1 MTLVQQLADGAAA
14 LEPAANAAN
23 GWRTLGQI
31 CLALDEGRLDGGTPA
46 IRIWATSGPMA
57 CLKGPQVPGRL
68 EKGNTALLLRPDQL
82 RPFATDYGI
91 QGVKRMF
98 VPLTELHFP
107 PASGPPGQ
115 PQ

>member
-1 MTLVQQLADGAAA
+1 MAQAVNLPIVRKGHPANRTPHSLPIFAVNSQMTLVQQLADGAAA

-31 CLALDEGRLDGGTPA
+31 CLALDEERFDGGTPA

-68 EKGNTALLLRPDQL
+68 EKGNTALLLRADAKITTQ
-82 RPFATDYGI
+82 
-91 QGVKRMF
+91 
-98 VPLTELHFP
+98 
-107 PASGPPGQ
+107 
-115 PQ
+115 